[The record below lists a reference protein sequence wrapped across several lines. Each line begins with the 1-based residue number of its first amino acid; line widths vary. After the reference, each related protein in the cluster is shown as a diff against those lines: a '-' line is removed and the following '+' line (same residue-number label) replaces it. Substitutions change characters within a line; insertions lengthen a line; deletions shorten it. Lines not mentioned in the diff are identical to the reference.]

1 VFVTIRQDNSTLKI
15 KVEDTGIGMTEEE
28 TKLLFQ
34 EFVRIKNEKTK
45 MITGSGLGLSIVKKL
60 VEGNYQGEITVKS
73 VPDKG
78 TTFTVELPLTQ
89 GEGYR
94 A

>member
-89 GEGYR
+89 GEGHR